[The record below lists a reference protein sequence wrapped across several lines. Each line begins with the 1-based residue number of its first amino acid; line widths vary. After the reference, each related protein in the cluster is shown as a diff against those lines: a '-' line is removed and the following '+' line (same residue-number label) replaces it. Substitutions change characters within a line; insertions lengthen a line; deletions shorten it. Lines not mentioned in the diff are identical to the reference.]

1 MAMKLHGK
9 SIVSSYYDDKVV
21 FFKDLSLG
29 HHEAQLRFW
38 LIHFWEAWNP
48 VKKTLIGME
57 MLLIDEKV
65 EDAHRHGDATH
76 RRKAMAE
83 VTETVDQ
90 MRRNRW
96 LPGRSDYYMC
106 GEPGYMVRDCLEDT
120 EAVVATVDGQEE
132 VVATRW
138 SQGPLYDKPLK
149 LQWFLLMIINAMALL
164 FIFGK
169 NKDMEEEI
177 NKRIMGGEALTVE
190 DGNKSSWH
198 LSVFIITADVIQAT
212 LEKFIKCEMDGYVSK
227 PFAAEHIISKLY
239 PRKYIQYQ
247 KFYNKRI

>member
-1 MAMKLHGK
+1 MTLKPHGGKL
-9 SIVSSYYDDKVV
+9 IISSDYDDKVV

-29 HHEAQLRFW
+29 HHEAQLRFP
-38 LIHFWEAWNP
+38 LLHFWEAWNP
-48 VKKTLIGME
+48 VKKTLNGME
-57 MLLIDEKV
+57 MLLIDEKLPSIS
-65 EDAHRHGDATH
+65 
-76 RRKAMAE
+76 KAMAE

-106 GEPGYMVRDCLEDT
+106 GKPGYMVRDCLEDT

-138 SQGPLYDKPLK
+138 SQGPLYDKHLK
-149 LQWFLLMIINAMALL
+149 LQRFLLMIINAMALL
-164 FIFGK
+164 FIFGE

-198 LSVFIITADVIQAT
+198 LSVFTITADVIQAT

-227 PFAAEHIISKLY
+227 PFAAEQLYRELSIFFNDFRYRII
-239 PRKYIQYQ
+239 RA
-247 KFYNKRI
+247 